1 MFLTHFNSESPF
13 FHNKYISHNNKNS
26 GDLFVGTLHYAMH
39 YHDFKIPD
47 WHFPP
52 IMCGDLNGNVHGNGM
67 KTYIMFIH
75 SLRCVK
81 KSMNFNWF
89 F

>member
-1 MFLTHFNSESPF
+1 
-13 FHNKYISHNNKNS
+13 
-26 GDLFVGTLHYAMH
+26 MH

-52 IMCGDLNGNVHGNGM
+52 IMCGDLNGNVHGYGM